1 MPRHDGQRSKT
12 DIGSTDV
19 KSAVMKRLGILAVA
33 LLAACSEPSPEP
45 RADWVLHAQ
54 VRFYTEDLQAER
66 EPLPAGTYRLWFPY
80 IVGDLY
86 GAPDT
91 GDLIQPVP
99 NADGT
104 LVVDL
109 NVGHERLLAALEPA
123 DFSLSFLKLEPA
135 DARFARLAPMAMQA
149 DGIEQV
155 GATDWID
162 ADSRQRLM
170 LLYADRPCRIS
181 GGRYDIRIP
190 AAGYTWVAETADEK
204 RTFTAISQPQ
214 RLAIAIT
221 PAHAFA
227 FRHD

>member
-1 MPRHDGQRSKT
+1 
-12 DIGSTDV
+12 
-19 KSAVMKRLGILAVA
+19 MKRLGILLVA

-45 RADWVLHAQ
+45 RADWVLQAQ

-66 EPLPAGTYRLWFPY
+66 EPLPAGSYRLWCPY

-99 NADGT
+99 NPDGT
-104 LVVDL
+104 VVVDL

-123 DFSLSFLKLEPA
+123 DFSLSVLKLEPA
-135 DARFARLAPMAMQA
+135 DARIARLAPMAMQA
-149 DGIEQV
+149 DGIEQI

-162 ADSRQRLM
+162 ADSKQRLM
-170 LLYADRPCRIS
+170 LLYADRPCRIW
-181 GGRYDIRIP
+181 GGRYDIRIA
-190 AAGYTWVAETADEK
+190 AAGYVWVAETADDK
-204 RTFTAISQPQ
+204 RTFTVVSQPR
-214 RLAIAIT
+214 RLEIAIT

-227 FRHD
+227 LLQH

>member
-1 MPRHDGQRSKT
+1 
-12 DIGSTDV
+12 
-19 KSAVMKRLGILAVA
+19 MKHLGFIAVA
-33 LLAACSEPSPEP
+33 LLTACSEPSPEP
-45 RADWVLHAQ
+45 RADWVLRAQ
-54 VRFYTEDLQAER
+54 IRFYTEDLQAER
-66 EPLPAGTYRLWFPY
+66 EPLPAGSYRLWFPY

-91 GDLIQPVP
+91 GDLIQPTLGP
-99 NADGT
+99 EGT
-104 LVVDL
+104 VVVDL

-123 DFSLSFLKLEPA
+123 DFSLSLLKIEPA

-155 GATDWID
+155 GTTDWID
-162 ADSRQRLM
+162 TDSKRRLM

-181 GGRYDIRIP
+181 GGRYDIRI
-190 AAGYTWVAETADEK
+190 AGAGYTWVAETADEK

-214 RLAIAIT
+214 RLGLAIT

-227 FRHD
+227 FRRD

>member
-1 MPRHDGQRSKT
+1 
-12 DIGSTDV
+12 
-19 KSAVMKRLGILAVA
+19 MKRLGILAVA

-45 RADWVLHAQ
+45 RADWVLQAQ
-54 VRFYTEDLQAER
+54 VRFYTEELQSER
-66 EPLPAGTYRLWFPY
+66 EPLPAGSYRLWFPY

-99 NADGT
+99 NPDGT
-104 LVVDL
+104 VVVDL

-123 DFSLSFLKLEPA
+123 DFSLSVLKIDPA
-135 DARFARLAPMAMQA
+135 DTRFARLAPMAMQA

-162 ADSRQRLM
+162 ADSKQRLM
-170 LLYADRPCRIS
+170 LLYADRPCRIW
-181 GGRYDIRIP
+181 GGRYDIRI
-190 AAGYTWVAETADEK
+190 AAPGYAWVAEAPDDE
-204 RTFTAISQPQ
+204 RTFTVVSQPK

-227 FRHD
+227 FRRD